1 MSLRVFPGSPIP
13 EETIRVAH
21 AAFPKGNVCMQ
32 MHDALGP
39 IYSDEQFGA
48 LFSQTG
54 QPAEAPARLALVLVL
69 QFAEGLSDRQAADA
83 VRGRIDW
90 KYALALELTDP
101 GFDASVLSEFRT
113 RLIHGEAEHLL
124 LETLLTL
131 LQERHLLKARGTQRT
146 DSTHIL
152 AAIRTLNRLELVG
165 ETMRYTLNRLAVVA
179 PAWLQAHMQP
189 AWPERYGSRVENYRF
204 PKADAA
210 RQRLAATIGADGFA
224 LLQAAYAPEAPPEVR
239 AALAVEVLR
248 QVWIQQYYGPDDP
261 PRWRQAPDVP
271 PAAQLIHSPYD
282 VEARYSIK
290 RGSAWVGYK
299 AHATET
305 CDEDTP
311 HVITHVE
318 TTPATTPD
326 DNMLETIHA
335 ALAEKALLPQDHLV
349 DCGYTDADTFVA
361 SARDYGVTIVGPV
374 AADPS
379 WQAREG
385 TGYENGAFTINW
397 ETHTAT
403 CPQGKQS
410 RKWQP
415 DWDVTGQEVI
425 QIRFANK
432 DCRACAVRP
441 ACTRAKTEPRTLT
454 VRTQVYHEALQAAR
468 HRQTTAEF
476 KEQYALRAGIEGTLS
491 QGVRAFDLRRSRYIG
506 LAKTH
511 LQHILIAVA
520 INVVRVVSWLT
531 EPRLSKPYVAP
542 FAALAAPA

>member
-1 MSLRVFPGSPIP
+1 MSLRAAPSAPIP
-13 EETIRVAH
+13 EETVRIAH
-21 AAFPKGNVCMQ
+21 AAFPKGTMCMQ
-32 MHDALGP
+32 MRDTLGP
-39 IYSDEQFGA
+39 LYDDAQFAA
-48 LFSQTG
+48 LFSSTG

-113 RLIHGEAEHLL
+113 RLIEGGADHLL
-124 LETLLTL
+124 LEPLLRRL
-131 LQERHLLKARGTQRT
+131 EERDLLKARGTQRT

-165 ETMRYTLNRLAVVA
+165 ETMRYALNRLAVVA
-179 PAWLQAHMQP
+179 PTWLRAHMQP
-189 AWPERYGSRVENYRF
+189 AWLERYGNRVENYRF
-204 PKADAA
+204 PKADAE
-210 RQRLAATIGADGFA
+210 RQQLAATIGADGFA
-224 LLQAAYAPEAPPEVR
+224 LLHTAYAPDAPPAVR

-248 QVWIQQYYGPDDP
+248 QIWVQQYYGPDTS
-261 PRWRQAPDVP
+261 PRWRHEPDVP
-271 PAAQLIHSPYD
+271 PSAQLIHSPYD
-282 VEARYSIK
+282 LEARYSMK
-290 RGSAWVGYK
+290 HGSAWVGYK

-305 CDEDTP
+305 CDDDTP

-335 ALAEKALLPQDHLV
+335 ALAEQALLPRQHLV
-349 DCGYTDADTFVA
+349 DCGYTDAETLIA
-361 SARDYGVTIVGPV
+361 SERDYGVTIVGPV

-385 TGYENGAFTINW
+385 TGYANGAFTINW

-403 CPQGKQS
+403 CPHGKQS

-415 DWDVTGQEVI
+415 DQDVTGQEVI
-425 QIRFANK
+425 QIRFAKK
-432 DCRACAVRP
+432 DCQACPVRS
-441 ACTRAKTEPRTLT
+441 ACTRAHAEPRTLT

-468 HRQTTAEF
+468 QHQTTEEF
-476 KEQYALRAGIEGTLS
+476 KKHYADRAGIEGTLS

-520 INVVRVVSWLT
+520 INLRRVMAWLKDPRPTKPRVS
-531 EPRLSKPYVAP
+531 P
-542 FAALAAPA
+542 FVALASPV

>member
-1 MSLRVFPGSPIP
+1 MSLRAFPGSPIP
-13 EETIRVAH
+13 EDTVRVAR
-21 AAFPKGNVCMQ
+21 AAFPKGNRYMQ
-32 MHDALGP
+32 MHDALGS
-39 IYSDEQFGA
+39 IYSDGQFAG

-113 RLIHGEAEHLL
+113 RLLHGEAEHLL

-131 LQERHLLKARGTQRT
+131 LQEHGLLKARGTQRT

-165 ETMRYTLNRLAVVA
+165 ETMRYALNRLAVVA
-179 PAWLQAHMQP
+179 PAWLRAHMQP
-189 AWPERYGSRVENYRF
+189 AWPERYGSRVENDRF

-224 LLQAAYAPEAPPEVR
+224 LLQAAYALDAPPDVR

-248 QVWIQQYYGPDDP
+248 QVWLQQYYGPEDP
-261 PRWRQAPDVP
+261 PRWRQAADVP
-271 PAAQLIHSPYD
+271 PSAPLIHSPYD
-282 VEARYSIK
+282 LEARYSIK

-305 CDEDTP
+305 CDDDTP
-311 HVITHVE
+311 HLITQVE

-335 ALAEKALLPQDHLV
+335 ALAERALLPRDHLV
-349 DCGYTDADTFVA
+349 DCGYTDAETFVT
-361 SARDYGVTIVGPV
+361 SAQDYGVTIVGPV

-415 DWDVTGQEVI
+415 DRDVTGQEVI

-476 KEQYALRAGIEGTLS
+476 KEQYAQRAGIEGTLS

-531 EPRLSKPYVAP
+531 EPRLAKPYVAP

>member
-1 MSLRVFPGSPIP
+1 MSLQVSPMAPIP
-13 EETIRVAH
+13 ADTSRVAH
-21 AAFPKGNVCMQ
+21 AAFPKGTLCLQ
-32 MHDALGP
+32 IRDTLGP
-39 IYSDEQFGA
+39 LYEDAEFAA
-48 LFSQTG
+48 LFSPTG

-113 RLIHGEAEHLL
+113 RLIQGGAAHLL
-124 LETLLTL
+124 LEPLLRRL
-131 LQERHLLKARGTQRT
+131 EARDLLKARGTQRT
-146 DSTHIL
+146 DSTHVL

-165 ETMRYTLNRLAVVA
+165 ETMRYALNRLAVAA
-179 PAWLQAHMQP
+179 PAWLRAHMRP
-189 AWPERYGSRVENYRF
+189 VWGERYSHRAENYQF
-204 PKADAA
+204 PKADAD
-210 RQRLAATIGADGFA
+210 RQQLATAMGADGFA

-239 AALAVEVLR
+239 WAPAVEVLR
-248 QVWIQQYYGPDDP
+248 QIWLQQYYGPEDT
-261 PRWRQAPDVP
+261 PRWRHEPDVP

-282 VEARYSIK
+282 LDARYSLQ

-305 CDEDTP
+305 CDDDTP

-335 ALAEKALLPQDHLV
+335 ALAEQALLPRDHLV
-349 DCGYTDADTFVA
+349 DCGYTDAETFVT
-361 SARDYGVTIVGPV
+361 SAQAYGVTIVGPV

-385 TGYENGAFTINW
+385 TGYEHGAFTINW

-415 DWDVTGQEVI
+415 DRDVTGQEVI

-476 KEQYALRAGIEGTLS
+476 QEHYALRAGIEGTLS

-520 INVVRVVSWLT
+520 INVVRVVSWLV
-531 EPRLSKPYVAP
+531 EPRPSKPYVAP

>member
-1 MSLRVFPGSPIP
+1 MSLRAAPSAPIP
-13 EETIRVAH
+13 AETVRIAH
-21 AAFPKGNVCMQ
+21 AAFPKGTLCMQ
-32 MHDALGP
+32 MRDTLGP
-39 IYSDEQFGA
+39 LYDDHQFVA
-48 LFSQTG
+48 LFSSTG

-113 RLIHGEAEHLL
+113 RLIEGGADHLL
-124 LETLLTL
+124 LEPLLRRL
-131 LQERHLLKARGTQRT
+131 EERDLLKARGTQRT

-165 ETMRYTLNRLAVVA
+165 ETMRYALNRLAVVA
-179 PAWLQAHMQP
+179 PTWLRAHMQP
-189 AWPERYGSRVENYRF
+189 AWLERYRNRVENYRF
-204 PKADAA
+204 PKADAE
-210 RQRLAATIGADGFA
+210 RQQLAATIGADGFA
-224 LLQAAYAPEAPPEVR
+224 LLQAAYGSDAPPDVR
-239 AALAVEVLR
+239 DALAVEVLR
-248 QVWIQQYYGPDDP
+248 QIWVQQYYGPDTS
-261 PRWRQAPDVP
+261 PRWRHEPDVP
-271 PAAQLIHSPYD
+271 PSAQLIHSPYD
-282 VEARYSIK
+282 LEARYSMK
-290 RGSAWVGYK
+290 HGSAWVGYK

-305 CDEDTP
+305 CDDDTP

-335 ALAEKALLPQDHLV
+335 ALAEQALLPRQHLV
-349 DCGYTDADTFVA
+349 DCGYTDAETLIA
-361 SARDYGVTIVGPV
+361 SERDYGVTIVGPV

-385 TGYENGAFTINW
+385 TGYANGAFTINW

-403 CPQGKQS
+403 CPHGKQS

-415 DWDVTGQEVI
+415 DQDVTGQEVI
-425 QIRFANK
+425 QIRFAKK
-432 DCRACAVRP
+432 DCQACPVRS
-441 ACTRAKTEPRTLT
+441 ACTRAHAEPRTLT

-468 HRQTTAEF
+468 QHQTTEEF
-476 KEQYALRAGIEGTLS
+476 KKHYADRAGIEGTLS

-520 INVVRVVSWLT
+520 INLRRVMAWLKDPRPTKPRVS
-531 EPRLSKPYVAP
+531 P
-542 FAALAAPA
+542 FVALASPV